1 MAVLVAHWLVPA
13 PCEFMRTAADPN
25 LSPPAGEIAAFLP
38 GVPCGLPSTPRRV
51 VCFSIASA
59 QGSQGVP
66 VVILSGASVVVSGAQ
81 RVSQAGK
88 QSSNGRGVPCSA
100 P

>member
-1 MAVLVAHWLVPA
+1 MRRAAGELA
-13 PCEFMRTAADPN
+13 PS
-25 LSPPAGEIAAFLP
+25 LSPAAGEIAVFLP

-51 VCFSIASA
+51 VWFSIASA
-59 QGSQGVP
+59 QGLLGVP
-66 VVILSGASVVVSGAQ
+66 VVILSGASAVLSGAQ
-81 RVSQAGK
+81 RISQAGK